1 LIFVKAPPLTGI
13 FGDKTS
19 TVVLKM
25 VLLARIITHYTVFFQ
40 LFAEFVGSRVT
51 IFRLHS
57 QAEHL
62 DAPPF

>member
-1 LIFVKAPPLTGI
+1 
-13 FGDKTS
+13 
-19 TVVLKM
+19 M